1 MAFGSKTAAS
11 KSMLNV
17 DVQSKGGSLAVS
29 EEVKGAVATRKLLL
43 HLAPWVLEALLQEV
57 QALEAGLVAEGGA
70 AAAASEADSNHAE
83 AMEAGAVVE
92 LASREVV
99 ASEGKTVTGL
109 PLQMLQQAQ
118 VELVVVEVA
127 SLEVGEGTVDHP
139 AHQIVTAL
147 VVGMIRVVEVA
158 RMMTEVVGAGADI
171 VATNVMDLHAVV
183 LEATWS
189 R

>member
-29 EEVKGAVATRKLLL
+29 EEVKAAVATRKLLL
-43 HLAPWVLEALLQEV
+43 HLAPWGLEALLQEV
-57 QALEAGLVAEGGA
+57 QALEAGSVAEGA

-92 LASREVV
+92 LASREVA
-99 ASEGKTVTGL
+99 ASEGKTVMAL

-127 SLEVGEGTVDHP
+127 SLEAGEATVDHP
-139 AHQIVTAL
+139 AHQIATAL
-147 VVGMIRVVEVA
+147 AVGMIRVVDVA
-158 RMMTEVVGAGADI
+158 RTMTEVVGAEADI